1 MGLCSGN
8 ALGLFSGDM

>member
-8 ALGLFSGDM
+8 ALDLFSGDI